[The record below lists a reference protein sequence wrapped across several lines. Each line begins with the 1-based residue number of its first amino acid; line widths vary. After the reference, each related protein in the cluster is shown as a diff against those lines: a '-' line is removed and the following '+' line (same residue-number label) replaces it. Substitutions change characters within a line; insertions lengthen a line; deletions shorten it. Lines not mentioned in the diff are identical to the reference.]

1 MRKVVINNL
10 VSRGVGLAPG
20 PQGPAGATGPT
31 GPAGPTGATG
41 PGLPPGGTTGQQ
53 VIKSSST
60 DYDTEWAAVDTVTVV
75 YDAGWP
81 ASRPAATHVLAVG
94 HTSAPSW
101 LTDEDIWFEAV
112 A

>member
-1 MRKVVINNL
+1 MTKVRINND
-10 VSRGVGLAPG
+10 VTKVVGLARG
-20 PQGPAGATGPT
+20 PQGAQGPQGATGPT
-31 GPAGPTGATG
+31 GPTGATG
-41 PGLPPGGTTGQQ
+41 PGVPAGGTTGQQ
-53 VIKSSST
+53 VLKSSST

-81 ASRPAATHVLAVG
+81 ASRPSATHVLAVG

-101 LTDEDIWFEAV
+101 LTSEDIWFEAV